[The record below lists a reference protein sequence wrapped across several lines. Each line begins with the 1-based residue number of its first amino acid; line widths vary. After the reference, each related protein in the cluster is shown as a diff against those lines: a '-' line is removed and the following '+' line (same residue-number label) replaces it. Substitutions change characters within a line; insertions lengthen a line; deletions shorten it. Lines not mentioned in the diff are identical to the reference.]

1 MQKLINY
8 FKGIMA
14 DSEGAPSSKRFVS
27 LGFALLVAVAFL
39 GNLVWDWTID
49 SNVLDAAMMIVIFG
63 LGITG
68 VEKFAPKLQNMMSN
82 SDTKN

>member
-1 MQKLINY
+1 MKKIVDY

-27 LGFALLVAVAFL
+27 LGFAVLIVIAFI
-39 GNLVWDWTID
+39 GNLVWNWTID
-49 SNVLDAAMMIVIFG
+49 DNLLDAAMMIVIFG

-68 VEKFAPKLQNMMSN
+68 VEKFAPKLKQMTGK
-82 SDTKN
+82 DTVAK

>member
-1 MQKLINY
+1 MQKIIDY

-27 LGFALLVAVAFL
+27 LGFAVLIVVAFI
-39 GNLVWDWTID
+39 GNLVWNWTID
-49 SNVLDAAMMIVIFG
+49 DNLLDAAMMIVIFG

-68 VEKFAPKLQNMMSN
+68 VEKFAPKLKEMAGK
-82 SDTKN
+82 DTVAK